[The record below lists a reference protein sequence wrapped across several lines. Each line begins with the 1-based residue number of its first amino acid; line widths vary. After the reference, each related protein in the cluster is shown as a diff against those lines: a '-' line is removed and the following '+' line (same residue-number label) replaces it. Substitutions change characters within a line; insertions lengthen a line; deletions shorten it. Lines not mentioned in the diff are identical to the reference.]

1 MNDVGRN
8 IKNLRKKMGIS
19 QETLAEKLYVTR
31 QAVSQWETGRTQP
44 DLKTLDEIACRVT
57 YSFSARVS

>member
-31 QAVSQWETGRTQP
+31 QAISSSVFRSGCVRPVSHCET
-44 DLKTLDEIACRVT
+44 ACRVT